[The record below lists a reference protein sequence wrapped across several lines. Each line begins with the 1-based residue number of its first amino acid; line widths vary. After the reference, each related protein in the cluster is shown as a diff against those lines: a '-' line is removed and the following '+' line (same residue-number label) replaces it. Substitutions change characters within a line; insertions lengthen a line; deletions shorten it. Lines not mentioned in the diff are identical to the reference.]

1 MTKFKDQ
8 SSNQLQSSKN
18 KVFDLEERTARFGED
33 IILFAKSIVKD
44 EVSRPLIGQLI
55 RSGTSIGANYMEADG
70 AESKRDFRHKIA
82 LCKKEAKETKH
93 WLRMMAK
100 ADPGKNGECKHLWV
114 EAKELTLIFSSI
126 LLQKKPMEKKSFD

>member
-1 MTKFKDQ
+1 MTKFKGQ
-8 SSNQLQSSKN
+8 SSNQLQCSKS

-33 IILFAKSIVKD
+33 IILFAKSVVKD

-70 AESKRDFRHKIA
+70 AESKKDFRHKIA

-100 ADPGKNGECKHLWV
+100 ADPGKNGECKELWV

-126 LLQKKPMEKKSFD
+126 LLQKKPVEKNAFE